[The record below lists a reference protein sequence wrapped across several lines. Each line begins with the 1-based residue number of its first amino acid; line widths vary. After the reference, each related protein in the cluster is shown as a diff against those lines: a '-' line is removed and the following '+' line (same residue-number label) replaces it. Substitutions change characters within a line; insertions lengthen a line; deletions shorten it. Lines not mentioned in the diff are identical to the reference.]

1 MKKLLFVSIVFYGLF
16 FISCNNNPNTTET
29 PISDTLSDQEVKA
42 VFDSAT
48 GKTVGTTDTIPK
60 YKTEKNNIAGKADN
74 FYVLSTEIPASCVL
88 PTKIGDLIGGV
99 DFKIYKF
106 DQNASASA
114 SAMGF
119 SGEIGKKQML
129 FIQDFI
135 RYDYITCG
143 GKETKVGIGLRCFIH
158 VTSFKGKLAYSSLPG
173 IAANV
178 QLEKAKC
185 SFELK
190 ALGFGIDG
198 SVLAEGLQAQ
208 GDYNVENFG
217 KLAIVFNNVLKLLNA
232 NSTMKIRPV
241 ELPN

>member
-1 MKKLLFVSIVFYGLF
+1 MKKLLILSTAFLGLF
-16 FISCNNNPNTTET
+16 FASCNNNPATTET
-29 PISDTLSDQEVKA
+29 PKSDTLSEQEVKS
-42 VFDSAT
+42 VYDSAT
-48 GKTVGTTDTIPK
+48 GKTLGNDTIPK
-60 YKTEKNNIAGKADN
+60 YKGQKNTIAGKADN
-74 FYVLSTEIPASCVL
+74 FEVLTTDIPATCVL
-88 PTKIGDLIGGV
+88 PTKIGDLNGGV

-106 DQNASASA
+106 DQSASASA

-119 SGEIGKKQML
+119 SGEIGKKEML
-129 FIQDFI
+129 FIQDFT
-135 RYDYITCG
+135 RYDYITCD
-143 GKETKVGIGLRCFIH
+143 GKKTKVGIGLRCFIH

-178 QLEKAKC
+178 QLERAKC

-217 KLAIVFNNVLKLLNA
+217 KLAVVFNNVLKLLNS
-232 NSTMKIRPV
+232 NSTMVIKPV

>member
-1 MKKLLFVSIVFYGLF
+1 MKKLLLLSTAFCGLLF
-16 FISCNNNPNTTET
+16 ASCKNNPTQSET
-29 PISDTLSDQEVKA
+29 PKSDTLSEQEVKS
-42 VFDSAT
+42 VYDGAT
-48 GKTVGTTDTIPK
+48 GKILGGDTIPK
-60 YKTEKNNIAGKADN
+60 YKIQKNNLVGKADN
-74 FYVLSTEIPASCVL
+74 FEFLTTDIPVNCVL
-88 PTKIGDLIGGV
+88 PKKVGDLNGGV

-106 DQNASASA
+106 DQNSSAGA

-119 SGEIGKKQML
+119 SGEIGKKEML

-135 RYDYITCG
+135 RYDYITCD
-143 GKETKVGIGLRCFIH
+143 GKKIKVGIGLRCFIH

-178 QLEKAKC
+178 QLERAKC
-185 SFELK
+185 SFDLK

-217 KLAIVFNNVLKLLNA
+217 KLAVVFNNVLKLLNS
-232 NSTMKIRPV
+232 NSTMIIKPV